1 MIRTYFLFV
10 CLIFWTIGCSHQVDH
25 STYSKDPTSGDYV
38 TIATGG
44 RYGPYFTIGSALA
57 EVYSNHLKINA
68 TVQTTGGSVENL
80 RLLEQ
85 GKVDLAFVMTDVA
98 LCTYDGKEV
107 SQEKHRD
114 LRAISGLYLN
124 YVQIVTL
131 KNSEIHSVKDLAGK
145 RVGVGAPN
153 SGVEVNAKM
162 ILKGHGLG
170 VDDYDPYFLSYNEAM
185 EQLKIG
191 EIDAAFVTSGLPNA
205 PVTELSKVKEIS
217 VIPIHLNKMQEKEQL
232 SSYFKEAMIPADTYG
247 NNEPIPTIGIQ
258 NLLLVRKD
266 LSEDV
271 VYKLTS
277 ILYQNLS
284 QLQRAHGAMHQV
296 SSKSSTPVLPIP
308 LHNGAKRYYENGSQ
322 TRNELGE

>member
-1 MIRTYFLFV
+1 MIRTYFLFL
-10 CLIFWTIGCSHQVDH
+10 CLVFWTIGCSHQDDH
-25 STYSKDPTSGDYV
+25 PTYSKDPTSDDYV

-57 EVYSNHLKINA
+57 KVYSSHLNLNA

-85 GKVDLAFVMTDVA
+85 GKVDLAFVMSDVA
-98 LCTYDGKEV
+98 LFAYDGKEV
-107 SQEKHRD
+107 FQEKHRD

-153 SGVEVNAKM
+153 SGVEVNAKI

-170 VDDYDPYFLSYNEAM
+170 VNDYDPYFLSYNEAM

-205 PVTELSKVKEIS
+205 PVAELSKVKEIS
-217 VIPIHLNKMQEKEQL
+217 VVPIHLNEMAEKEQL
-232 SSYFKEAMIPADTYG
+232 FSYFKAAKIPANTYG
-247 NNEPIPTIGIQ
+247 NEEPIPTIGIQ
-258 NLLLVRKD
+258 NLLIVRKD
-266 LSEDV
+266 LAENV

-277 ILYQNLS
+277 TLYDNLS
-284 QLQRAHGAMHQV
+284 QLQKAHGAMKQV
-296 SSKSSTPVLPIP
+296 SSTPLTPVLPIP
-308 LHNGAKRYYENGSQ
+308 LHDGAKRYYEVESGPGS
-322 TRNELGE
+322 RR